1 MREDIQNIPWKDLIL
16 KSKKIINDHIDD
28 QNFIEKINL
37 IMKKDIEEEEEIY
50 GKEEKKEKQIM
61 LGNILAKKDS
71 FKEEIEV
78 VKELRGLEIEDTIW
92 KEEIDSIKKVY

>member
-1 MREDIQNIPWKDLIL
+1 M

-78 VKELRGLEIEDTIW
+78 VKELRGLEIEDTI
-92 KEEIDSIKKVY
+92 